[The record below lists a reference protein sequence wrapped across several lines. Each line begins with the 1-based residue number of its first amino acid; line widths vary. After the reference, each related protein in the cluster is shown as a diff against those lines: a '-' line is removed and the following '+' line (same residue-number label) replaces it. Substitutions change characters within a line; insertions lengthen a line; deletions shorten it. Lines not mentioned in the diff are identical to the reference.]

1 MIAWYNKENGEEN
14 CAMEEKII
22 LHIIN
27 NMQATLNTT
36 QIEQLKA
43 AVYIALIPYDF
54 SMKKQEIIS
63 SEESWKSD
71 LQDFLSTKLF
81 EGKSNGTIRQYKYEL
96 ERLLSYINKSV
107 GCISSGDI
115 LDYLQKYK
123 MIRKISNQYLENKRL
138 AYSSFFTWLHTHGKI
153 SINPM
158 CNISRFKVEK
168 RIRSPFT
175 DEERE
180 LLLLATDHIRDKAMM
195 EFMYSTCVRVS
206 ELVNTDISD
215 IQFVEKDLIVY
226 GKGAKERITYINS
239 RTAIYLKL
247 YLKSRTDSNPA
258 LFVGLNKPHRRLT
271 VSSVETIIRNIG
283 IKASIDNTHPHRF
296 RRTGATNAA
305 NRGMP
310 IEEVSTMLGHEKL
323 ETTKMYCTVKQQSIK
338 FNHGKYLSA

>member
-1 MIAWYNKENGEEN
+1 
-14 CAMEEKII
+14 MEEKII
-22 LHIIN
+22 LQIVN
-27 NMQATLNTT
+27 NMQPTLNTM
-36 QIEQLKA
+36 QIEQLKT
-43 AVYIALIPYDF
+43 AVYIALIPY
-54 SMKKQEIIS
+54 SISVKSQEIIS
-63 SEESWKSD
+63 SEESWRAE
-71 LQDFLSTKLF
+71 LQDFLSTKLL

-96 ERLLSYINKSV
+96 ERLLSYVNKDV
-107 GCISSGDI
+107 GSITSGDI

-123 MIRKISNQYLENKRL
+123 MIRKVSNQYLENKRL
-138 AYSSFFTWLHTHGKI
+138 TYSSFFVWLHTHGRI
-153 SINPM
+153 PANPM
-158 CNISRFKVEK
+158 YNISRFKVEK

-180 LLLLATDHIRDKAMM
+180 LLLLAADNLRDKAMM

-215 IQFVEKDLIVY
+215 IRFVEKDLIVY

-247 YLKSRTDSNPA
+247 YLKNRTDSNPA
-258 LFVGLNKPHRRLT
+258 LFVGLNNPHGRLT
-271 VSSVETIIRNIG
+271 VSSIETIIRNIG
-283 IKASIDNTHPHRF
+283 KKADIENTHPHRF

-310 IEEVSTMLGHEKL
+310 IEEVSLMLGHEKL

-338 FNHGKYLSA
+338 FNHSKFLSA